1 MEGFFERF
9 ENRMNY
15 DRIGFTRTDQKG
27 AGGTNANPLGYSGS
41 GQESLPDGGVGDG
54 GCKADVLMGNR
65 VFKFDGASMKADT
78 SIGIATAGTILQ
90 VAFDRATYRRQLATD
105 LMMPACL

>member
-15 DRIGFTRTDQKG
+15 DRIGFTQTDQKG

-54 GCKADVLMGNR
+54 RGR
-65 VFKFDGASMKADT
+65 
-78 SIGIATAGTILQ
+78 
-90 VAFDRATYRRQLATD
+90 
-105 LMMPACL
+105 